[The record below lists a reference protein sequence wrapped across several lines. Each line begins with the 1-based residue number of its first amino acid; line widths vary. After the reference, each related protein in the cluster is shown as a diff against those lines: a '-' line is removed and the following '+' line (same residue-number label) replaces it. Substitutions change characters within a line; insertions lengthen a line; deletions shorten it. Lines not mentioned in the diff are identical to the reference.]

1 MQRTAIL
8 FDLDGTLVDTAP
20 DICAA
25 LNWVLEK
32 RRLPPI
38 DPASVR
44 TMIGDGAAKL
54 VERGLVAAG
63 AQSPD
68 VQQAAVADFL
78 THYQDN
84 ISRLSRPFPGA
95 VDALAALKASQ
106 YRLAV
111 CTNKLERFT
120 VKLLDDLN
128 MTHFFDAIVG
138 GDTLGVQKPDARHL
152 LGTLQRLGAEAANAA
167 MVGDSANDVSAA
179 RNAGVPVIA
188 VSFGYTK
195 VAPQQLGADRLIDSF
210 SELLAA
216 LRALR

>member
-54 VERGLVAAG
+54 VERGLAAAG